1 MFTISE
7 QWKVFERPAG
17 RSVKGWHKDFADGV
31 SFFLRL
37 DDGARWCLTCDLI
50 RAWQF
55 ELPLN
60 RAMASGALRQAW
72 ESEPSFGGI
81 RCGSF
86 VSKVAH
92 DDCDDMLWTMNE
104 FAEDWGPCLMTAE
117 EEKAFK
123 AMEFPLTVYRG
134 GTGSIDEV
142 AEGISWTLDLEI
154 AKFYASAWPK
164 RWGIKR
170 EPIILSM
177 QVECDDVVAF
187 LNGRQ
192 EMELLVPYAST
203 VCDAMIEVKDLGDLK
218 LAG

>member
-17 RSVKGWHKDFADGV
+17 RGVKGWHKDFADGV

-37 DDGARWCLTCDLI
+37 DDGARCSLTSDLI

-60 RAMASGALRQAW
+60 QAMASGALRKAW
-72 ESEPSFGGI
+72 ESEPYSGGA

-86 VSKVAH
+86 VNKVAH
-92 DDCDDMLWTMNE
+92 GDCDDMLWTMNE

-134 GTGSIDEV
+134 GTGSIDDV
-142 AEGISWTLDLEI
+142 AEGVSWTLDCGP
-154 AKFYASAWPK
+154 ACK
-164 RWGIKR
+164 RDPVSGVIG
-170 EPIILSM
+170 
-177 QVECDDVVAF
+177 V
-187 LNGRQ
+187 
-192 EMELLVPYAST
+192 
-203 VCDAMIEVKDLGDLK
+203 
-218 LAG
+218 